1 MSQKKQNNYGIT
13 AGEKYIKNEKC
24 SYCGKGGKL
33 KWYIIADDL
42 ENPKPYHKKCIWE
55 IFIRSELKIKREN
68 EMQNLS

>member
-1 MSQKKQNNYGIT
+1 MKKQ
-13 AGEKYIKNEKC
+13 KLKC

-55 IFIRSELKIKREN
+55 IRIRSELMKIKIKK
-68 EMQNLS
+68 